1 MSPATRLV
9 PTWKKPPTWEKHSTW
24 LPKPQNGEKKNLIR
38 EETRVMEQWHPV
50 LWERKLL
57 LSMTLS
63 YELLRKRLNEQVI
76 ASSLVKLWCENT
88 SGRPKGGHVLLHPEF
103 SGRKQGLPQPQLL
116 LTDHVSY
123 VRKKSL
129 NVIWCSS
136 VRRSTCFEARQ
147 IPGLLSVKILYFE
160 MKYGQNR
167 NPTAGGLGEI
177 SSWITLLEEKRLRL
191 FAG

>member
-1 MSPATRLV
+1 MIGSHLKN
-9 PTWKKPPTWEKHSTW
+9 KKPLPLGKSYDFPNHRRKKKSYW
-24 LPKPQNGEKKNLIR
+24 LERNQELGKKR
-38 EETRVMEQWHPV
+38 HPV
-50 LWERKLL
+50 LRERKL
-57 LSMTLS
+57 SFPMTLS